1 MSATARPLRLW
12 QQQALDT
19 WVEKGQPKDFLV
31 TATPGAGKT
40 TFALTFASRLLAAR
54 QVRRVIVVVP
64 TDHLRSQWAEAAARL
79 GVMLDPSLDN
89 NSRRVTDDFHGCVVT
104 YAQVALKPLI
114 HRTRCEDVPTL
125 VILDEVHH
133 GGDGLSWG
141 DAVREAFDPAKKRL
155 ALTGTPF
162 RTSAAETI
170 PFVTYEVDSDGSQRS
185 LADYTYGYSHA
196 LADDVVRPVMFAAYS
211 GVARWRNSAGE
222 VIAAS
227 LSEPLTKDMEMTAWR
242 TALNPAGQW
251 IPHVIAAADQR
262 LSEHRASGM
271 PDAGAMI
278 LASDQDNARAYA
290 QVIERVTGAKPTIVL
305 SDDPKASSKIDAF
318 SASTDRWLVAVRMV
332 SEGVDVPRLA
342 VGVWATSYRTPLFF
356 AQAVGRF
363 VRSRRKGET
372 ATVFLPAVRPLLT
385 LAAEM
390 EGERDHVIA
399 APKHAEDDGLLDVID
414 ESPEAAS
421 DALGYEA
428 LDAEAE
434 FAHVLFGGAAH
445 TGDQVPLDLT
455 DDDQEFIGIPGL
467 LDPAT
472 MAALLNKRDSDLR
485 QSMRNR
491 PDDAL
496 SPAQVQ
502 AAHKMAADLRKE
514 VASLVNRV
522 AARTG
527 KTHAQVHTDVRKAV
541 PGPPS
546 KAATVEQLED
556 RRDYLLG
563 RV

>member
-1 MSATARPLRLW
+1 MTATARPLRAW
-12 QQQALDT
+12 QQEALDK
-19 WVEKGQPKDFLV
+19 WVGLGGPQDFLV

-40 TFALTFASRLLAAR
+40 TFALTFAARLLKAR
-54 QVRRVIVVVP
+54 QVQRVIVVVP
-64 TDHLRSQWAEAAARL
+64 TDHLRSQWAEAANAL
-79 GVMLDPSLDN
+79 GVSLDPSLDN
-89 NSRRVTDDFHGCVVT
+89 NMRRITDDFHGCVVT
-104 YAQVALKPLI
+104 YAQVALKPI
-114 HRTRCEDVPTL
+114 VHRYRCEDVPTL

-141 DAVREAFDPAKKRL
+141 DAIREAFDPAKKRL
-155 ALTGTPF
+155 SLTGTPF

-170 PFVTYEVDSDGSQRS
+170 PFVKYELDSDGSQRS

-196 LADDVVRPVMFAAYS
+196 LGDHVVRPVLFAAYS
-211 GVARWRNSAGE
+211 GVARWRNSAGD

-262 LSEHRASGM
+262 LSETRAAGM

-278 LASDQDNARAYA
+278 LASDQDHARSYA
-290 QVIERVTGAKPTIVL
+290 QVIERVTGTKPTIVL

-318 SASTDRWLVAVRMV
+318 SAGTDRWLVAVRMV

-363 VRSRRKGET
+363 VRARRRGET

-399 APKHAEDDGLLDVID
+399 APKTAEDDLLDVISD
-414 ESPEAAS
+414 APEAAS
-421 DALGYEA
+421 DSLGYEA

-445 TGDQVPLDLT
+445 TGDQFTMDIS
-455 DDDQEFIGIPGL
+455 DDDQAFLGLPGL
-467 LDPAT
+467 LDAST
-472 MAALLNKRDSDLR
+472 TAALLKKRESDLR
-485 QSMRNR
+485 KAMATR
-491 PDDAL
+491 PESDL
-496 SPAQVQ
+496 TPGQQQ
-502 AAHKMAADLRKE
+502 AAHKMAAELRKE

-522 AARTG
+522 AARTSRP
-527 KTHAQVHTDVRKAV
+527 HASVHSQVRKKV

-546 KAATVEQLED
+546 KAATVEQLEA
-556 RRDYLLG
+556 RRDYLLTLI
-563 RV
+563 